1 MNWDVEG
8 KIRSLECWIENKKGG
23 LNIIIG
29 RDFNVIMDTEGGGLM
44 EGDEDG
50 VERQRRKSKDIK

>member
-1 MNWDVEG
+1 M
-8 KIRSLECWIENKKGG
+8 ECWIENKKGG

-29 RDFNVIMDTEGGGLM
+29 GDFNVITDTEGWGLM

-50 VERQRRKSKDIK
+50 VEEQRRKSKDIK